1 MITVAKDNSGDFDSI
16 QKAVDSVSDNNNET
30 IFIKKGIYKERIEI
44 RKNNITLIGEDTD
57 ETIITEG
64 FYARMIMPDG
74 SKRGTFRSYTFLVY
88 ADNFSASNI
97 TFENSAGFGD
107 NVGQSIAV
115 YAEGDNITFKHCK
128 CATSC
133 GLSTPGA
140 ALFTGPLPLK
150 EKQPGGFTG
159 PTIDGE
165 RKLVHQLYEDCFI
178 CGEIDFIF
186 GSATAYFKNC
196 TLFALNRN
204 EPINSYYT
212 APSTYEGQAFGYV
225 FDNCTFTGNCPPK
238 SVALSRPWRI
248 HAKVVLLNCEYSD
261 QIIDEGFTDWNKPES
276 HETVY
281 YAEYNGHGD
290 GYKPEKRAA
299 YVHQL
304 DEAQA
309 AFYNIENV
317 MHS

>member
-88 ADNFSASNI
+88 ANNFSASNI

-107 NVGQSIAV
+107 NVGQAIAV
-115 YAEGDNITFKHCK
+115 YAEGDNITFNHCK
-128 CATSC
+128 ILGHQDT
-133 GLSTPGA
+133 
-140 ALFTGPLPLK
+140 LFTGPLPLK

-309 AFYNIENV
+309 ARYTLENV

>member
-16 QKAVDSVSDNNNET
+16 QKSVDSVSDNNNET

-107 NVGQSIAV
+107 DVGQAIAV

-128 CATSC
+128 ILGHQDT
-133 GLSTPGA
+133 
-140 ALFTGPLPLK
+140 LFTGPLPLK

-159 PTIDGE
+159 PTIDSE

-276 HETVY
+276 HESVY